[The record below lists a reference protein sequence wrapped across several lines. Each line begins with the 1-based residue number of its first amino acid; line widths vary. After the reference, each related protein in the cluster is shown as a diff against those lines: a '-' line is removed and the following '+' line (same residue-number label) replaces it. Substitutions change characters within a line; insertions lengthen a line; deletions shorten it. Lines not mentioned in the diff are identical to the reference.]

1 MLELRVWAEC
11 RPIHE
16 RDTHSHQLIQELEA
30 IEARE
35 NEQENARLALVKF
48 VTSIRQALA
57 ALTHF

>member
-30 IEARE
+30 IDARE
-35 NEQENARLALVKF
+35 NEQGSSFCHSWAHMSTVYSLVPF
-48 VTSIRQALA
+48 DVI
-57 ALTHF
+57 

>member
-16 RDTHSHQLIQELEA
+16 RDTHGHQLIQELEA

-35 NEQENARLALVKF
+35 HEQGRFRFF
-48 VTSIRQALA
+48 VCLCLCITPSRSAPL
-57 ALTHF
+57 